1 MKPNLVDPAT
11 VTTEMALQIRTWRVD
26 EEFSWRAVARAATD
40 LWGSEYGSNQIY
52 GRDLCVA
59 AAKVLGEDPDGEPW
73 N

>member
-1 MKPNLVDPAT
+1 MTHSLVDPAAL
-11 VTTEMALQIRTWRVD
+11 TTEMAVQIRTWRVD
-26 EEFSWRAVARAATD
+26 EDFTWRSVARAATD

-59 AAKVLGEDPDGEPW
+59 AAKVLGEDPDREPW